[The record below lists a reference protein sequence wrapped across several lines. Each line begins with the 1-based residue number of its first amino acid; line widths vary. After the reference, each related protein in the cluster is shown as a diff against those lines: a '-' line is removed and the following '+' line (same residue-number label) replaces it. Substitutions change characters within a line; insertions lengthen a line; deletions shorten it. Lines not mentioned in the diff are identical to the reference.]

1 MFSIYKLS
9 TVLIFLYYSERKVS
23 SENYFSLYLHKMKNE
38 FDS

>member
-9 TVLIFLYYSERKVS
+9 TELIFLYYSERKVS
-23 SENYFSLYLHKMKNE
+23 SENYFLLYFHKMKNE